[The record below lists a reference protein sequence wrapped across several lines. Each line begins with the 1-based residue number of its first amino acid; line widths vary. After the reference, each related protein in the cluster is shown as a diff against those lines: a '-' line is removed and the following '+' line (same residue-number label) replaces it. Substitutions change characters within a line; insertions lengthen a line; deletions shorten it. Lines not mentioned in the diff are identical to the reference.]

1 MEGPDLS
8 IAEFDPIID
17 FPCRASPDFGFWN
30 DENPAINIEEVNK
43 TIVDNVK
50 NGKTVEDV
58 IPLIKGIY
66 IRFEVILQ
74 ITHIFYISALVCN
87 RNPCL

>member
-30 DENPAINIEEVNK
+30 DENPAINIAR
-43 TIVDNVK
+43 IVVSL
-50 NGKTVEDV
+50 VM
-58 IPLIKGIY
+58 I
-66 IRFEVILQ
+66 
-74 ITHIFYISALVCN
+74 ISLLFSLV
-87 RNPCL
+87 